1 MSARY
6 LLSLML
12 ILGLAAQAQAEALNR
27 IDFQVEASRDVSNDL
42 LTTSLSVE
50 TQDALPAKVA
60 QHLNTVLNGALKRAA
75 GYKTVRVSSG
85 SQNSYPVYGE
95 NNHIDAWRG
104 HAELRIKSSDFKAAS
119 ELIMQLQK
127 DMQLSDVQFT
137 LATDTRSATTAML
150 TVEAIMAF
158 QARAEVIRRAMG
170 AKSYKTVRLAI
181 HEAGNQPRYP
191 VAMLRSSAMAESDIP
206 APDFASGD
214 TKLTVQIDAS
224 IELH

>member
-1 MSARY
+1 M
-6 LLSLML
+6 
-12 ILGLAAQAQAEALNR
+12 
-27 IDFQVEASRDVSNDL
+27 
-42 LTTSLSVE
+42 
-50 TQDALPAKVA
+50 K
-60 QHLNTVLNGALKRAA
+60 
-75 GYKTVRVSSG
+75 VSSG

-95 NNHIDAWRG
+95 NNRIDAWRG
-104 HAELRIKSSDFKAAS
+104 HAELRIESSDFKAAS

-150 TVEAIMAF
+150 TVEAIKAF

-170 AKSYKTVRLAI
+170 AKSYKTVHLGIR
-181 HEAGNQPRYP
+181 EAGNQPRYP
-191 VAMLRSSAMAESDIP
+191 MAMLRSTATADSEPP

-214 TKLTVQIDAS
+214 TKLTVQLDAS